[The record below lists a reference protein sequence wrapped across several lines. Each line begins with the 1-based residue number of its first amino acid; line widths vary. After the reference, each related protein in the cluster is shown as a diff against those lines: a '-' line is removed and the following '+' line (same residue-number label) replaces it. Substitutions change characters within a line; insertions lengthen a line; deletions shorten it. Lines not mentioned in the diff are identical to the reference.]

1 MRKFNL
7 LFAILFCN
15 FLHAQTKISAYEQL
29 ASVNEQWKCQ
39 TDLSTQLKNTE
50 AKPLV
55 EQQLVQFHLQETEL
69 LLRSRDVSNLSTS
82 LQKQR
87 AKNLNILH
95 GYWKCGL
102 FPINDMHEGRQPYFI
117 DKNNTYCAVG
127 YLMQRTGADDIAKD
141 VKATQNYSYL
151 KDITHPKLMD
161 WVAHSG
167 LNIDELALI
176 QPTYGGEFP
185 PRLLEMH
192 YNNTGVDV
200 NEYIEIKQGNYL
212 PRFNTVLFYN
222 QNNTLYKTL
231 HTSQM
236 QFAGGYNDGFYHY
249 TFQNTES
256 FTDAGYIE
264 LRNTGTFNTNPP
276 INYSDLISIVTYTSS
291 SVVVNSNPMGTLSA
305 ISTYNIGENESTA
318 IGSSL
323 SFCGLYPDFAN
334 SSGTWNLLNQTNSMG
349 VISSCVTFPT
359 VVPVTLSKFD
369 YLLKNNTVALQW
381 QTENEIN
388 SSHFE
393 IERSTD
399 GVNFERIGKVL
410 AAGASATSK
419 QYNFVDENPK
429 YINHYRLKLV
439 DLDATSTY
447 SKILFVKVQQA
458 SAIKVIENPVKDN
471 LPLNITIN
479 ASKIKNITLFDFMG
493 RQLKTIKPFSGF
505 QNVDI
510 ANLASGK
517 YLVQLITTDGEGYNT
532 AFIKAK

>member
-15 FLHAQTKISAYEQL
+15 FSHAQTKITAYEQL
-29 ASVNEQWKCQ
+29 ASVNEQWKYQ
-39 TDLSTQLKNTE
+39 TDVSKQLKNTQAE
-50 AKPLV
+50 PLA
-55 EQQLVQFHLQETEL
+55 EHQLQQLHLQETEK
-69 LLRSRDVSNLSTS
+69 LLRNRNVSNLSTT
-82 LQKQR
+82 LKKQR
-87 AKNLNILH
+87 VKNLDILH
-95 GYWKCGL
+95 RYWNRGL

-127 YLMQRTGADDIAKD
+127 YLMQHTGADDIAKD

-167 LNIDELALI
+167 LDIDELALI
-176 QPTYGGEFP
+176 QLPYFGEAPAFIT
-185 PRLLEMH
+185 EMH
-192 YNNTGVDV
+192 YNNIGTDV
-200 NEYIEIKQGNYL
+200 NEYIEIRQTLFGGVPLEYFDK
-212 PRFNTVLFYN
+212 VLFYD
-222 QNNTLYKTL
+222 QTNTLYKTL
-231 HTSQM
+231 DISQM
-236 QFAGGYNDGFYHY
+236 QTVGSGGPGGLYYYNFPANENFADEGYFELVNSVPTNKLLSKIVYNQNSVTYYRLANDLY
-249 TFQNTES
+249 T
-256 FTDAGYIE
+256 
-264 LRNTGTFNTNPP
+264 TNP
-276 INYSDLISIVTYTSS
+276 TY
-291 SVVVNSNPMGTLSA
+291 VNRIFNV
-305 ISTYNIGENESTA
+305 GENESTA
-318 IGSSL
+318 QGKSL
-323 SFCGLYPDFAN
+323 TFCGLFGTFGN
-334 SSGTWNLLNQTNSMG
+334 WSLQSTSSSAAVINGCLL
-349 VISSCVTFPT
+349 
-359 VVPVTLSKFD
+359 VPITLSKFD

-399 GVNFERIGKVL
+399 GVNFERIGKVV
-410 AAGASATSK
+410 AAGASTTTK
-419 QYNFVDENPK
+419 QYKFVDDNPK

-447 SKILFVKVQQA
+447 SKILFVKVQQV

>member
-1 MRKFNL
+1 MRKFYL

-29 ASVNEQWKCQ
+29 ASVNEQWKYQ
-39 TDLSTQLKNTE
+39 TDVIPSMKNAE
-50 AKPLV
+50 AKPLA
-55 EQQLVQFHLQETEL
+55 EQELLRFHLQETEK
-69 LLRSRDVSNLSTS
+69 LLRSRNVSNLSAT

-95 GYWKCGL
+95 SYWNRGL

-127 YLMQRTGADDIAKD
+127 YLMQHTGADDIAKD

-192 YNNTGVDV
+192 YNNAGPDV

-212 PRFNTVLFYN
+212 PKFNTVLFYD

-276 INYSDLISIVTYTSS
+276 INYSDLISIITYTSS
-291 SVVVNSNPMGTLSA
+291 SVVVTSNPMGTPSA

-334 SSGTWNLLNQTNSMG
+334 SSGTWNLLSQAASPG
-349 VISSCVTFPT
+349 LISSCVTLPT
-359 VVPVTLSKFD
+359 IAPITLSKFD
-369 YLLKNNTVALQW
+369 YLLKNSTVALQW
-381 QTENEIN
+381 LTENELN
-388 SSHFE
+388 GSHFE

-399 GVNFERIGKVL
+399 GVNFERIGKVI
-410 AAGASATSK
+410 ATGTSTTTK
-419 QYNFVDENPK
+419 QYKFVDDNPK

-458 SAIKVIENPVKDN
+458 NAIKVIENPVKDN
-471 LPLNITIN
+471 LPLSITIN
-479 ASKIKNITLFDFMG
+479 ASKIKSITLFDFMG
-493 RQLKTIKPFSGF
+493 RQLRTIKAVSGF

-510 ANLASGK
+510 ANLAAGK

>member
-29 ASVNEQWKCQ
+29 ASVNEQWKYQ
-39 TDLSTQLKNTE
+39 TDVSKQLKNTQAE
-50 AKPLV
+50 PLA
-55 EQQLVQFHLQETEL
+55 EHQLQQLHLQETEK
-69 LLRSRDVSNLSTS
+69 LLRNRNVSKLSPA

-95 GYWKCGL
+95 NYWNRGL

-127 YLMQRTGADDIAKD
+127 YLMQHTGADDIAKD

-151 KDITHPKLMD
+151 KDITHPKLMN

-176 QPTYGGEFP
+176 QLPYFGPSPCLVT
-185 PRLLEMH
+185 EMH
-192 YNNTGVDV
+192 YNNSGADA
-200 NEYIEIKQGNYL
+200 NEYIEIRQAFSGATTMLFFDKI
-212 PRFNTVLFYN
+212 LFYD
-222 QNNTLYKTL
+222 QSNTLYKTL
-231 HTSQM
+231 DISQM
-236 QFAGGYNDGFYHY
+236 QTDGVGGAGGLYYY
-249 TFQNTES
+249 TFPNNENFADEGYFELVNSVTTNKVLAKVVYTQNT
-256 FTDAGYIE
+256 
-264 LRNTGTFNTNPP
+264 
-276 INYSDLISIVTYTSS
+276 VTYYRLTNDVYNS
-291 SVVVNSNPMGTLSA
+291 SNP
-305 ISTYNIGENESTA
+305 TYVNRIFNVGESEATA
-318 IGSSL
+318 TGSSL
-323 SFCGLYPDFAN
+323 TFCVSFAPFN
-334 SSGTWNLLNQTNSMG
+334 SWTLQSTVSSMT
-349 VISSCVTFPT
+349 VINGCLIAPI
-359 VVPVTLSKFD
+359 TLSKFD
-369 YLLKNNTVALQW
+369 YLLKNSTVALQW
-381 QTENEIN
+381 QTENELN
-388 SSHFE
+388 GSHFE

-399 GVNFERIGKVL
+399 GVNFERIGKVI
-410 AAGASATSK
+410 ATGTSTTTK
-419 QYNFVDENPK
+419 QYKFVDDNPK

-458 SAIKVIENPVKDN
+458 NAIKVIENPVKDN
-471 LPLNITIN
+471 LPLSITIN
-479 ASKIKNITLFDFMG
+479 ASKIKSITLFDFMG
-493 RQLKTIKPFSGF
+493 RQLRTIKAVSGF

-510 ANLASGK
+510 ANLAAGK

>member
-1 MRKFNL
+1 MRKFYL

-29 ASVNEQWKCQ
+29 ASVNEQWKYQ
-39 TDLSTQLKNTE
+39 TDVIPSMKNAE
-50 AKPLV
+50 AKPLA
-55 EQQLVQFHLQETEL
+55 EQELLRFHLQETEK
-69 LLRSRDVSNLSTS
+69 LLRSRNVSNLSAT

-95 GYWKCGL
+95 SYWNRGL

-127 YLMQRTGADDIAKD
+127 YLMQHTGADDIAKD

-151 KDITHPKLMD
+151 KDITHPKLMN

-176 QPTYGGEFP
+176 QPAYGGEFP
-185 PRLLEMH
+185 PILLEMH
-192 YNNTGVDV
+192 YNNIGTDL
-200 NEYIEIKQGNYL
+200 NEYIEIKQGNYSSK
-212 PRFNTVLFYN
+212 FNTVLFYD
-222 QNNTLYKTL
+222 QNNALYKTL
-231 HTSQM
+231 LTSQM
-236 QFAGGYNDGFYHY
+236 QLIGNAFIGLYYY
-249 TFQNTES
+249 TFPANEN
-256 FTDAGYIE
+256 FADEGRIE
-264 LRNTGTFNTNPP
+264 IKNVGSYNTNPP
-276 INYSDLISIVTYTSS
+276 IHYSNLISTITYTSS
-291 SVVVNSNPMGTLSA
+291 SVAVYTDFLFGNQPN
-305 ISTYNIGENESTA
+305 STYNIGENESTL
-318 IGSSL
+318 IGSTL
-323 SFCGLYPDFAN
+323 SFCGLYPSFGN
-334 SSGTWNLLNQTNSMG
+334 SGTWSLVSQDASPG
-349 VISSCVTFPT
+349 VISSCVSLPT
-359 VVPVTLSKFD
+359 LVPITLSKFD
-369 YLLKNNTVALQW
+369 YLIKNNTVALKW

-399 GVNFERIGKVL
+399 GVNFERTGKIV
-410 AAGASATSK
+410 AAGASTTTK
-419 QYNFVDENPK
+419 QYKFVDDNPK

-458 SAIKVIENPVKDN
+458 NAIKVIENPVKDN
-471 LPLNITIN
+471 LPLSITIN
-479 ASKIKNITLFDFMG
+479 ASKIKSITLFDFMG
-493 RQLKTIKPFSGF
+493 RQLKTIKAVSGF

-510 ANLASGK
+510 ANLATGK